1 MTKHPRCRGRH
12 RCSTT
17 HNSSTLDAT
26 TWEFCTW
33 GQPGIHN
40 KSGCALSEWSLRA
53 LGHHKT
59 LLATVSFGKTK
70 SLRMVWCTHQGQ
82 LLWGFCFLS
91 CLRLTSPSS
100 RGHMLPT
107 DFFSNVYTSQIW
119 IFIWRAGTKILFS
132 LGHHQLQFPYWS
144 CTWSDFKPMLELDND
159 LPCGAPAYQLRKS
172 KLYF

>member
-12 RCSTT
+12 RCPTT
-17 HNSSTLDAT
+17 HNSSTLEAT

-132 LGHHQLQFPYWS
+132 LGQPPTSVSL
-144 CTWSDFKPMLELDND
+144 LELH
-159 LPCGAPAYQLRKS
+159 LVWFQAHAGVGQRSALWSASLS
-172 KLYF
+172 T